1 MSGITVIRYDNSQKV
16 EKPKNLK
23 EGITDNKELYILD
36 ITLSHNG
43 CGCKA
48 TFYYFRLSAVVCR
61 Y

>member
-48 TFYYFRLSAVVCR
+48 TLLF
-61 Y
+61 